1 MADFK
6 PLTRKSF
13 SFEVIMYPM
22 MTIMR
27 IRTPYTGMDAKPKDV
42 ITQLIERTLN
52 MVKLV

>member
-22 MTIMR
+22 MAIMR
-27 IRTPYTGMDAKPKDV
+27 IRTPYTGMDANPKEV
-42 ITQLIERTLN
+42 ITELIERTLN
-52 MVKLV
+52 VVKLV